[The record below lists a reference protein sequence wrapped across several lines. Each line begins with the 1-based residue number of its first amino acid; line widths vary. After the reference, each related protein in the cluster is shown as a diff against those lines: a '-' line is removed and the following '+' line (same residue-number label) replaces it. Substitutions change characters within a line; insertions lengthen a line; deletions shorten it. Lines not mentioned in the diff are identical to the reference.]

1 MQQDYYSSLFKV
13 ITASARDNPQ
23 LRKRIYGLA
32 RTKLRQ
38 QLNREVYR
46 VAQADKARHMLALE
60 TAIEQIESDLAA
72 NAQHQH
78 AMEGDVLSPI
88 KHTTIN
94 LFPPP
99 SRPLLGSEVRYE
111 TIPTTSGQLRMV
123 RWLALP
129 IAAVVAVSAA
139 IYAVYDHVALDR
151 ANGDTHSG
159 FEISDDRSSPRSIL
173 PTAYGI
179 YALVDGRLIELEPL
193 AVRVPDRGSIPIL
206 TATGRTKL
214 VQGRIQFLAY
224 RPDLANSAPEKVM
237 VRGVAV
243 AAEIQGA
250 APKQDGTADSA
261 SEQWNIRRISYD
273 MKVAPVEGNAAMI
286 TIRAADANF
295 SFPAGNYAL
304 VLKGTGYEFSV
315 VEAARPS
322 MPCVERDDRP
332 NRATNKL
339 CGAHR

>member
-72 NAQHQH
+72 NAQHPH
-78 AMEGDVLSPI
+78 AIEGDVLSPF

-99 SRPLLGSEVRYE
+99 SRPLLGSELLYE
-111 TIPTTSGQLRMV
+111 IPTTSGQFRIV
-123 RWLALP
+123 RWLVLP

-139 IYAVYDHVALDR
+139 IYAVYGHVALDR
-151 ANGDTHSG
+151 ANGDTHSAL
-159 FEISDDRSSPRSIL
+159 EISDDSTSPRSIL

-179 YALVDGRLIELEPL
+179 YAVIDGRLIELEPL

-214 VQGRIQFLAY
+214 VQGKVHFLAY

-243 AAEIQGA
+243 AAEMQGA
-250 APKQDGTADSA
+250 APKRDGTAVST
-261 SEQWNIRRISYD
+261 SEQWNIRKISYD

-315 VEAARPS
+315 VEAVRPS

-332 NRATNKL
+332 NRATDTL